1 MNNELI
7 PFVPGDKN
15 RPLNFWPSISITFFW
30 NVAKFQSMVVTD
42 MESCV
47 QSWNIIDFVYF
58 AAKKKIPKNFYGK
71 YLIGADRFEVL
82 AKTLNSQFSL
92 LPILK
97 NLLYIITKLTILQAY
112 YNTIDKPTTDLL
124 QLYTDVLQHLLQ
136 GFVVSKHKVTM
147 PTITQDYWRA
157 RILAKNAGNKRTI

>member
-82 AKTLNSQFSL
+82 VKTLNSQFSH

-97 NLLYIITKLTILQAY
+97 NLLYY
-112 YNTIDKPTTDLL
+112 YQTYYSTSLL
-124 QLYTDVLQHLLQ
+124 QHYRQTYDRLTTTLHWRTTTLTT
-136 GFVVSKHKVTM
+136 GFCRKQ
-147 PTITQDYWRA
+147 TQSDNA
-157 RILAKNAGNKRTI
+157 DNNAGLLTRPNPS